1 MSARRKIAL
10 GLAAAALTGGM
21 ATVTGP
27 AAATPATGQSAAAE
41 CGVRADGKLWC
52 GNRVGAKGY
61 EHRRYNSAV
70 RGPLNTSPSWFQCW
84 GRGDQHAAWATTSG
98 TGPSWTTASG
108 ATSRP
113 WTSTR
118 RSTPRRACASADVLK
133 AATSPPG
140 GGGLRHVSTRA
151 EPSRPTGGNG
161 AAAGLGGLPV
171 RVVRTGCGDQEDRS
185 APAHTA
191 GLRSAQGAA
200 FASCAASRNSTSSRP

>member
-84 GRGDQHAAWATTSG
+84 GRGDQHAGGNNVWYWTKLDNGQWGNVAAVDVHTSVD
-98 TGPSWTTASG
+98 PA
-108 ATSRP
+108 P
-113 WTSTR
+113 
-118 RSTPRRACASADVLK
+118 
-133 AATSPPG
+133 
-140 GGGLRHVSTRA
+140 GLR
-151 EPSRPTGGNG
+151 E
-161 AAAGLGGLPV
+161 
-171 RVVRTGCGDQEDRS
+171 C
-185 APAHTA
+185 
-191 GLRSAQGAA
+191 
-200 FASCAASRNSTSSRP
+200 